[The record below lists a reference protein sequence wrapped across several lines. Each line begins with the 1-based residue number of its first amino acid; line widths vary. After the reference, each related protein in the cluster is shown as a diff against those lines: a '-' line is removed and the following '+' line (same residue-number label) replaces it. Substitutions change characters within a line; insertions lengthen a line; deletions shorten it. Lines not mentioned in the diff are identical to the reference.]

1 MNSSMGHMVYLKF
14 MLKDQYI
21 HGESAHYLAQKW
33 AVLCTLIHHTKTIGV
48 ADSLE
53 EEMWHLK

>member
-1 MNSSMGHMVYLKF
+1 MSSSLGHMVYMKL
-14 MLKDQYI
+14 MLKDLYI

-33 AVLCTLIHHTKTIGV
+33 SVFCTLIHHTKTIGD

-53 EEMWHLK
+53 KEM